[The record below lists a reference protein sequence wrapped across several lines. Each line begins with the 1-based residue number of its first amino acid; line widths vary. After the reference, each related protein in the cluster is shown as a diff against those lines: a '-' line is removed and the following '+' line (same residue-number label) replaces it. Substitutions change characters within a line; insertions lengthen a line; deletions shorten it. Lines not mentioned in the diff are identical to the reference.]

1 MKDII
6 CVDLTILNDAE
17 LRDFCSTYE
26 LMYETILDF
35 RKKTYAKLWLTK
47 DGCLIAFNLIKEN
60 DFEIDDYETVRLFNK
75 FLPELESST
84 KVYAPKVYTPIK
96 EPIILEVDT
105 ILEKIFKYG
114 KDVLTIEEKNF
125 LDNQ

>member
-17 LRDFCSTYE
+17 LKDFCVGYD
-26 LMYETILDF
+26 LVYETILSF
-35 RKKTYAKLWLTK
+35 REKTYAKLWLTK
-47 DGCLIAFNLIKEN
+47 DGILIAFNLIKEN
-60 DFEIDDYETVRLFNK
+60 IYEIEDYETVRLFKK
-75 FLPELESST
+75 FLPELSSV
-84 KVYAPKVYTPIK
+84 KVYEPIK
-96 EPIILEVDT
+96 EPIILDVDI

-114 KDVLTIEEKNF
+114 KDSLTSEEKTF

>member
-6 CVDLTILNDAE
+6 CVDLTILNKKELKNFCAE
-17 LRDFCSTYE
+17 YSVSYE
-26 LMYETILDF
+26 SLLDF
-35 RKKTYAKLWLTK
+35 KEKTYAKIWLTK
-47 DGCLIAFNLIKEN
+47 DRFCIAFTLIENN
-60 DFEIDDYETVRLFNK
+60 DFEIEDFDTVRMFNQ
-75 FLPELESST
+75 FLTELSL
-84 KVYAPKVYTPIK
+84 IK
-96 EPIILEVDT
+96 SYQVTVEPVVLDVDT